1 MVAVPPNLLAEPEE
15 NEGSPVCTSGD
26 ARLIG
31 PDLLEKR
38 NRFSML
44 ENRPH
49 FVVNNWPVLDEPLQK
64 RIASIVV
71 NRRIGNRRPVQVKW
85 AFIVIAGPAAINA
98 KDLIRILIRNA
109 VHSDHC
115 RHRRRVS
122 HLAIE
127 PIEDKQERVRE
138 KQFDRYRQQANQEA
152 PRSIQRLAE
161 AQKDT
166 VSVSAAPG
174 VMPFAGA
181 CASANRGLLPGLK
194 EASRPRRPA
203 TALRR
208 DSSARQ

>member
-64 RIASIVV
+64 RIGSIVV

-152 PRSIQRLAE
+152 SGSIQRITKTQL
-161 AQKDT
+161 T
-166 VSVSAAPG
+166 Y
-174 VMPFAGA
+174 
-181 CASANRGLLPGLK
+181 
-194 EASRPRRPA
+194 
-203 TALRR
+203 
-208 DSSARQ
+208 